1 MLRLQVTVP
10 LYSVW
15 LVAACMTSSH
25 AHHMRSAVTMVVT
38 RSLHIGSNCG
48 FKEDT
53 YMEQPNFS
61 TTE

>member
-15 LVAACMTSSH
+15 LVVASMTSSH

-38 RSLHIGSNCG
+38 RRLNIGSNCG

>member
-1 MLRLQVTVP
+1 MP
-10 LYSVW
+10 LYCVW
-15 LVAACMTSSH
+15 LVAASMTSSQ
-25 AHHMRSAVTMVVT
+25 AHHMRSVVTTVVT

>member
-1 MLRLQVTVP
+1 
-10 LYSVW
+10 
-15 LVAACMTSSH
+15 MTSSH

>member
-1 MLRLQVTVP
+1 MV
-10 LYSVW
+10 
-15 LVAACMTSSH
+15 ACMTSSH
-25 AHHMRSAVTMVVT
+25 AYHYHMRSAVTMVVT
-38 RSLHIGSNCG
+38 RSLHIGSNCS